1 MLKREFGRWDLVLLI
16 INGIVGAGIFGLPA
30 KIFAL
35 SGVYSLLAM
44 LFCAVIIC
52 CVVLVFAEVASRFKK
67 TGGPYL
73 FALKTLGPLPAFVV
87 GWLLFLSRL
96 TAYAALINLMVTY
109 LSIFS
114 ENFSEPIIR
123 ISTILLVTFSL
134 MLINYKGVKNAKIAS
149 NILTVTKMFTLLVF
163 ILVGSFFVDLDL
175 FDFGQTEF
183 PSISNFSSSVLFMVF
198 AFTGFEATLVN
209 AGEMKDPKR
218 NIPFALIVSILI
230 IAVFYLA
237 IQVVCIGTLPNLA
250 TSEKP
255 LAEAAFNFS
264 GNWGAK
270 LISSGAVVSI
280 LGTLNAIMLVGTRL
294 PYAMS
299 KAKQLPKVLKRLH
312 KKHFTPDLS
321 IWIFTLIV
329 TWVSVSGSFYYAL
342 GVSVITKILIIAL
355 TAWILIKQRKIYP
368 ATKGVFILPKGIFL
382 AYVVIVVSIW
392 LLFNSNKSELRDV
405 FIAVAFG
412 LIIYFLE
419 RRWRSDKKP

>member
-1 MLKREFGRWDLVLLI
+1 MLKREFGKWDLVLLI

-44 LFCAVIIC
+44 FLCAVIIC

-114 ENFSEPIIR
+114 EKFSEPIFR

-134 MLINYKGVKNAKIAS
+134 MLINYKGVRNAKITS
-149 NILTVTKMFTLLVF
+149 NILTVAKMFTLLVF
-163 ILVGSFFVDLDL
+163 ILVGLFFVDLDL
-175 FDFGQTEF
+175 FDFQQTDF
-183 PSISNFSSSVLFMVF
+183 PSISNFSSSILFMVF

-270 LISSGAVVSI
+270 LISSGAVISI

-299 KAKQLPKVLKRLH
+299 KARQLPKFLKRLH
-312 KKHFTPDLS
+312 KKHSTPDLS

-329 TWVSVSGSFYYAL
+329 AWVSVSGSFYYAL

-355 TAWILIKQRKIYP
+355 TAWILIRQRKIYP
-368 ATKGVFILPKGIFL
+368 DTKGVFILRNGIFL
-382 AYVVIVVSIW
+382 AYFVIIVSIW

-405 FIAVAFG
+405 IIAVTFG
-412 LIIYFLE
+412 LIIYFLG